1 MLKNIIKCMFS
12 TLKGRRSGGLTSQLA
27 DVEKRG
33 RKHEV
38 REDSLAAEFRVGI
51 IGMGRMG
58 ITHLAIIN
66 GLEGVK
72 VTAVADPSKPLVS
85 MLEKYTELS
94 VYSAWQNMLE
104 SEGLDAVLVCTPP
117 SLNFE
122 ILDVCADKGVSVFC
136 EKPFLMDSVKALML
150 AEKFFEKEVIGQV
163 GYVNRY
169 NAVFMETK
177 RLIESG
183 TIGKIVR
190 FKSEMYS
197 GTVTKPDEGLGWRSS
212 AKSGGGATYEM
223 AAHAIDLSL
232 YLFGIP
238 SGSIGNST
246 SRVFSKSVD
255 DIASTTL
262 VYESGLMGNVF
273 VNWSDSSY
281 RKPSN
286 IIEIFGDKGKIIAD
300 QFELKLYLDVADEK
314 SKLSEGWNVFSITDL
329 FYNVPFYVR
338 GNEFTQQLVQFVESV
353 RGRSVVEGACNFSTA
368 SETLKLLEAIVLG
381 DALREKGG
389 KN

>member
-1 MLKNIIKCMFS
+1 MFQF
-12 TLKGRRSGGLTSQLA
+12 LKGGKGNKLVARGGSVAPLDKNSSANLAQSG
-27 DVEKRG
+27 E
-33 RKHEV
+33 
-38 REDSLAAEFRVGI
+38 EFRVGI
-51 IGMGRMG
+51 VGMGRMG
-58 ITHLAIIN
+58 ITHLSIIN
-66 GLEGVK
+66 GLEGVR
-72 VTAVADPSKPLVS
+72 VTSVADPSKPLIG
-85 MLEKYTELS
+85 MLEKYTKLA
-94 VYSAWQNMLE
+94 VYSAWQEMLDNE
-104 SEGLDAVLVCTPP
+104 AFDAVLVCTPP

-122 ILDVCADKGVSVFC
+122 ILSACADKGISVFC
-136 EKPFLMDSVKALML
+136 EKPFLMDSVKAKTL
-150 AEKFFEKEVIGQV
+150 AELFREKGLIGQV

-169 NAVFMETK
+169 NAVFMEAK
-177 RLIESG
+177 KLIDAG
-183 TIGKIVR
+183 VIGNVVR

-197 GTVTKPDEGLGWRSS
+197 GTVIKPDEGLGWRSS

-238 SGSIGNST
+238 STSIGNST

-286 IIEIFGDKGKIIAD
+286 IVEVFGDKGKIIAD
-300 QFELKLYLDVADEK
+300 QFELKVYLDAPNSSYNLK
-314 SKLSEGWNVFSITDL
+314 EGWSVFSITDL

-338 GNEFTQQLVQFVESV
+338 GNEFTQQLVRFVEAVRDGRTLDGSCDLSV
-353 RGRSVVEGACNFSTA
+353 A
-368 SETLKLLEAIVLG
+368 SETLRLLEAIVRG
-381 DALREKGG
+381 DIGGDEIGG
-389 KN
+389 K